1 MFQVHAC
8 PTTQKAYDGRYLRS
22 FSSYPAA
29 KRYAES
35 RVFCFHNG
43 TLIIDT
49 VRDIADWGNEW
60 TEANDGELAVARPF
74 YAKRYEGR

>member
-29 KRYAES
+29 KRYAVS
-35 RVFCFHNG
+35 RAFDFNNG
-43 TLIIDT
+43 TLVIDT
-49 VRDIADWGNEW
+49 VREIADWGNEW
-60 TEANDGELAVARPF
+60 TEASRNCPVAVPF
-74 YAKRYEGR
+74 YAKRYNGH